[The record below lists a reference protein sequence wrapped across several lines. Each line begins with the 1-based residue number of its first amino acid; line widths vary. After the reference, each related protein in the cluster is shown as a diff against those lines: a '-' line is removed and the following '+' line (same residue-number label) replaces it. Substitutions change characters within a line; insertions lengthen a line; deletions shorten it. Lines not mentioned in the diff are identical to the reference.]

1 MRSTTWNIEGTISS
15 TLINLCHYIP
25 VYYEDGFISA
35 VGDSG
40 LIFSDEMTTIETTS
54 IMNDVG
60 INILQ
65 LRILFQ
71 ILQYNIGA
79 KLFEPDTIITDEC
92 GEMIAPQFGEY

>member
-1 MRSTTWNIEGTISS
+1 
-15 TLINLCHYIP
+15 
-25 VYYEDGFISA
+25 
-35 VGDSG
+35 
-40 LIFSDEMTTIETTS
+40 MTTIETTS

-79 KLFEPDTIITDEC
+79 KLFEPDTIITDEY